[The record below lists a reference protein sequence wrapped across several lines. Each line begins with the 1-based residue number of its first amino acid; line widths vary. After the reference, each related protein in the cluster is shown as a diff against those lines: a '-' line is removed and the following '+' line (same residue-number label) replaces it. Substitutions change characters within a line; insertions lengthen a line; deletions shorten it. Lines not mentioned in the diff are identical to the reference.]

1 MSEDALS
8 NTPLR
13 AILWIGFFSLILSSW
28 SVLYVMAGS
37 HGGGGGHGAGMAS
50 EMAPGGPDFAIVA
63 AMWALM
69 IGAMMLPT
77 LAPAL
82 KVYGDL
88 PARSGAGPAGWLG
101 ILLGYVVVWLPGS
114 AAFAALQLAA
124 TGGGLLDMAGV
135 VTSPWLSVALLATA
149 GLYQFSRFKGA
160 CQSVCMS
167 PMQYYLANWRP
178 GLAGGLRM
186 GVGLGANCIGC
197 CWAIMAL
204 AFVGGMSSLLWMG
217 VATLFMVMEKL
228 PEIGA
233 WLRRPAGAVL
243 LATALFVAL
252 RAAGV
257 M

>member
-1 MSEDALS
+1 MSEDTLS
-8 NTPLR
+8 NVPLR
-13 AILWIGFFSLILSSW
+13 AVLWIGFFSVILTSW
-28 SVLYVMAGS
+28 AVLYVMADS
-37 HGGGGGHGAGMAS
+37 HGGGGGHGAGMAM
-50 EMAPGGPDFAIVA
+50 EGPGLAIVF

-101 ILLGYVVVWLPGS
+101 VIMGYVAVWLPG
-114 AAFAALQLAA
+114 AAGFAALQVVAA
-124 TGGGLLDMAGV
+124 GGGLVDMNGI
-135 VTSPWLSVALLATA
+135 VTSPWLSVALLVVA

-167 PMQYYLANWRP
+167 PLQYYLANWRP
-178 GLAGGLRM
+178 GMAGGLRM
-186 GVGLGANCIGC
+186 GAGLGVNCMGC

-217 VATLFMVMEKL
+217 VATLFMVLEKL

-233 WLRRPAGAVL
+233 WLRRPAG
-243 LATALFVAL
+243 TALMVMAL
-252 RAAGV
+252 YLALQAAETI
-257 M
+257 